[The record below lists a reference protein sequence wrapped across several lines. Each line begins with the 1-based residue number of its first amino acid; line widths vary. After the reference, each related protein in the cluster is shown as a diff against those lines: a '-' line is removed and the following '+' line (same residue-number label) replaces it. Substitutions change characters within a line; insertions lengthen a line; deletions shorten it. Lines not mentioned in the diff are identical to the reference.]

1 MVSLGNSLSKS
12 ANNKEDGMTLKTKVM
27 LGGGAVGLVF
37 MVIAFFSVLNW
48 TEVGGNEQVVVQ
60 DWKMGVQ
67 ENTLGSGTHF
77 YVPLTTN
84 HYKYNIGVAKMI
96 MGDQDKYGQEKVDF
110 PAFSITVGGNGKEQP
125 AEFHVTLQYR
135 LNPTKLVD
143 LHNSVRGNY
152 EELLIKPA
160 LTRIISDLST
170 QREVLD
176 FYSGSGRVDLQNAI
190 EKAIATEPSLS
201 EVGIVVETFVFD
213 AIELDNLYVEEIR
226 GRQIAL
232 QKRLRAIEETKAAE
246 ELANK
251 AEAEA
256 NADKL
261 KRIVAAEA
269 TKEER
274 IRAAQAKAQEVQLA
288 ATADAIKVK
297 AAAEADRFRKEQD
310 AAGVLALGM
319 AQAKVD
325 KEKKISKYEG
335 VAGERQAAVEIEQ
348 AKTERLKNAKISGVI
363 SEKTFLLL
371 SDGAGINKPNVTI
384 QAN

>member
-1 MVSLGNSLSKS
+1 MTMK
-12 ANNKEDGMTLKTKVM
+12 NKFLV
-27 LGGGAVGLVF
+27 GGGIVGAVFLF
-37 MVIAFFSVLNW
+37 IAFFSVLNW
-48 TEVGGNEQVVVQ
+48 TDVGGNERVVVQ
-60 DWKMGVQ
+60 DWKEGVQ
-67 ENTLGSGTHF
+67 SNILSSGTHF
-77 YVPLTTN
+77 YVPITTD
-84 HYKYNIGVAKMI
+84 HFKYNVGVAKMI
-96 MGDQDKYGQEKVDF
+96 MGEQDKYGSEKVDF
-110 PAFSITVGGNGKEQP
+110 PAFTITVGGNGKEQP
-125 AEFHVTLQYR
+125 AQFHVTLQYR

-176 FYSGSGRVDLQNAI
+176 FYSGKGRVDLQNSI
-190 EKAIATEPSLS
+190 ERAIATEPSLS

-213 AIELDNLYVEEIR
+213 AIELDSQYVEEIR

-232 QKRLRAIEETKAAE
+232 QKRLRAVEETKAAE

-274 IRAAQAKAQEVQLA
+274 IRAAQALAQEVEYA

-325 KEKKISKYEG
+325 QEKKVSKYEG
-335 VAGERQAAVEIEQ
+335 TAGERQAAVEIEQ
-348 AKTERLKNAKISGVI
+348 AKTERLKNANISGIVT
-363 SEKTFLLL
+363 EKTFMMLT
-371 SDGAGINKPNVTI
+371 DGNKMNSGVNVTV
-384 QAN
+384 Q